1 MAFDAAFQALGV
13 ARRHKMPSSQG
24 RESREHREGQETYE
38 TPQRARG
45 RPRAFDRE
53 AALRRALDVFWAKGF
68 DTCSMAD
75 LVDAMGIN
83 SPSLYAAF
91 GSKEDLY
98 REAIDLYADGEGGAA
113 LRQLQAHESVRDG
126 LRAMFRASAELF
138 TGKAD
143 PRGCMIFL
151 GAMSVGAEHAQ
162 LRAELQ
168 KRRRKVASVVSGRLA
183 KAVKEGELD
192 ARTDVQALAA
202 LCMTLFAGLSIQA
215 QDSVRKA
222 TLFAAIDQFIAT
234 LPLRSV

>member
-1 MAFDAAFQALGV
+1 MRKERDMAPEVRETQ
-13 ARRHKMPSSQG
+13 HK
-24 RESREHREGQETYE
+24 T
-38 TPQRARG
+38 RG

-53 AALRRALDVFWAKGF
+53 AALRCAMEVFWAKGF
-68 DTCSMAD
+68 DNCSMAD
-75 LVDAMGIN
+75 LVEAMGIN

-98 REAIDLYADGEGGAA
+98 REAVGLYTDAEGGAA

-126 LRAMFRASAELF
+126 LRAMFRASIELF
-138 TGKAD
+138 TGTQN

-162 LRAELQ
+162 LRSEMQ
-168 KRRRKVASVVSGRLA
+168 KRRRKVASIVAQRLA
-183 KAVKEGELD
+183 QGVENGELD

-215 QDSVRKA
+215 QDGVRRA
-222 TLFAAIDQFIAT
+222 ALFAAIDQFIAT
-234 LPLRSV
+234 LPLRAKR

>member
-1 MAFDAAFQALGV
+1 M
-13 ARRHKMPSSQG
+13 SSLV
-24 RESREHREGQETYE
+24 QETQHK
-38 TPQRARG
+38 TRG

-53 AALRRALDVFWAKGF
+53 AALRRAMNVFWAKGY

-75 LVDAMGIN
+75 LVVAMGIN

-98 REAIDLYADGEGGAA
+98 REAVELYVRAEGGAA
-113 LRQLQAHESVRDG
+113 LRQLQSHESVRDG
-126 LRAMFRASAELF
+126 LRAMFRTSAELF
-138 TGKAD
+138 TGTAN

-168 KRRRKVASVVSGRLA
+168 KLRRKVASVVAGRLA
-183 KAVKEGELD
+183 QAVENGELG
-192 ARTDVQALAA
+192 AHADVPALAA

-215 QDSVRKA
+215 QDGVRKTA
-222 TLFAAIDQFIAT
+222 LFAAIDQFIAT
-234 LPLRSV
+234 LPLRRKR

>member
-1 MAFDAAFQALGV
+1 M
-13 ARRHKMPSSQG
+13 SSLAHQT
-24 RESREHREGQETYE
+24 QLKT
-38 TPQRARG
+38 RG
-45 RPRAFDRE
+45 RPRSFDRE
-53 AALRRALDVFWAKGF
+53 TALRRAMEVFWSKGY

-98 REAIDLYADGEGGAA
+98 REAVELYVAAEGGAA
-113 LRQLQAHESVRDG
+113 LRNLQAHESVRDG
-126 LRAMFRASAELF
+126 LRAMFRTSTELF
-138 TGKAD
+138 TGTSH

-168 KRRRKVASVVSGRLA
+168 KLRRKVASTVAARLA
-183 KAVKEGELD
+183 QAVESGELD
-192 ARTDVQALAA
+192 ARTDVPALAA

-215 QDSVRKA
+215 QDGVRKPA
-222 TLFAAIDQFIAT
+222 LFAAIDQFIGT
-234 LPLRSV
+234 LPLRVKR

>member
-1 MAFDAAFQALGV
+1 MSSEI
-13 ARRHKMPSSQG
+13 HK
-24 RESREHREGQETYE
+24 
-38 TPQRARG
+38 ARG
-45 RPRAFDRE
+45 RPRAFDRD
-53 AALRRALDVFWAKGF
+53 AALRSAMEVFWAKGF

-98 REAIDLYADGEGGAA
+98 REAVELYTDAEGGAA
-113 LRQLQAHESVRDG
+113 LRQLQAHASVRDG
-126 LRAMFRASAELF
+126 LRAMFRASVELF
-138 TGKAD
+138 TGMAN

-162 LRAELQ
+162 LRAEML
-168 KRRRKVASVVSGRLA
+168 KRRRKVASIVAARLA
-183 KAVKEGELD
+183 QGVENGELD

-215 QDSVRKA
+215 QDGVRRA
-222 TLFAAIDQFIAT
+222 ALHAAIDQFIVT
-234 LPLRSV
+234 LPLRAKR